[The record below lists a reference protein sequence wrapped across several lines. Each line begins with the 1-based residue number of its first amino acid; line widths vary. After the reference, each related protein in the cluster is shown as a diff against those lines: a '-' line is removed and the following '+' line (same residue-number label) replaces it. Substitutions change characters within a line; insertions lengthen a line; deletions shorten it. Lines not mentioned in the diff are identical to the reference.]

1 MLTGAY
7 PGWRL
12 QLASCYEGK
21 NVRATPDQWVRVRV
35 RAGTL
40 GGEWRQVRR
49 SRAYSNGVAL
59 AVPYRAPTTL
69 CPHQRPQ
76 LPPRVLLGKSGLK
89 GIDGD
94 GVFLC
99 RQTMS
104 VIGGAHLARQGRECS
119 VSRLCYNRLCEPLTS
134 TAN

>member
-1 MLTGAY
+1 MLTGAC

-21 NVRATPDQWVRVRV
+21 NVRAMPDQWVRVRV

-49 SRAYSNGVAL
+49 SCASSNGAVL
-59 AVPYRAPTTL
+59 AVPTGHHDPV

-76 LPPRVLLGKSGLK
+76 LPPWVLLGKSGLK

-94 GVFLC
+94 GVFLW

-104 VIGGAHLARQGRECS
+104 IIGGAHLASCFTTKAG
-119 VSRLCYNRLCEPLTS
+119 
-134 TAN
+134 